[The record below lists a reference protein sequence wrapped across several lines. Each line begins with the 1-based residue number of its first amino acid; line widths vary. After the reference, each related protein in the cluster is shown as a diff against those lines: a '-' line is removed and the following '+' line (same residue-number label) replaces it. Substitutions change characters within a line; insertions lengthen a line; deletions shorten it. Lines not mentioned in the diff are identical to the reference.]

1 MTLDKLNIGDKAV
14 IKAVNCDNELKN
26 RFYSFG
32 MVKES
37 IITVEEITLTRSTME
52 IRIKNTKVAIR
63 FSEAAK
69 IEIEIVNEK

>member
-52 IRIKNTKVAIR
+52 VRIKNTKVAIR

>member
-32 MVKES
+32 MVKGS
-37 IITVEEITLTRSTME
+37 IVTVEEITLARSTME

-69 IEIEIVNEK
+69 IEIEIANG

>member
-1 MTLDKLNIGDKAV
+1 MTLDKLNVGNKAV
-14 IKAVNCDNELKN
+14 IKAVNCENELKN

-32 MVKES
+32 MVKDS
-37 IITVEEITLTRSTME
+37 IITVEEITLARNTME

-69 IEIEIVNEK
+69 IQIEIVNE

>member
-1 MTLDKLNIGDKAV
+1 MTLDKLNIGDKAE
-14 IKAVNCDNELKN
+14 IKAVNCENELKN

-32 MVKES
+32 MVKGS
-37 IITVEEITLTRSTME
+37 IITVEEITLARNTME

-69 IEIEIVNEK
+69 IEIEIVNE

>member
-1 MTLDKLNIGDKAV
+1 MEECENSSVTASWLNIQS
-14 IKAVNCDNELKN
+14 KN

-32 MVKES
+32 MVKDS
-37 IITVEEITLTRSTME
+37 IITVEEITLARNTME

-69 IEIEIVNEK
+69 IQIEIVNE

>member
-1 MTLDKLNIGDKAV
+1 MTLDKLNIGDRAV
-14 IKAVNCDNELKN
+14 INTVNCDNELKN

-32 MVKES
+32 MVKGS
-37 IITVEEITLTRSTME
+37 SITVEEITLARNTME

-69 IEIEIVNEK
+69 IEVEIINE

>member
-32 MVKES
+32 MVKGS
-37 IITVEEITLTRSTME
+37 TITI
-52 IRIKNTKVAIR
+52 
-63 FSEAAK
+63 
-69 IEIEIVNEK
+69 

>member
-14 IKAVNCDNELKN
+14 IKVVNCDNELKN

-32 MVKES
+32 IVKDSS
-37 IITVEEITLTRSTME
+37 ISVEEITLARSTME
-52 IRIKNTKVAIR
+52 IQIKNTKVAIR

-69 IEIEIVNEK
+69 IEVEIINE